1 MGLLHRTA
9 QIAEEYLALLPDR
22 RVGASLGFEDVLAS
36 LDTPLPEEGEDA
48 EDVLDA
54 LAALEPGMNATAGP
68 RYFGFVT
75 GGALPVTVA
84 ADWLVATWDGPHFGR
99 VASPAGAAVEDVA
112 ARWLLEALELPRDA
126 RVGFVTGATMANLVG
141 LAAARHR
148 VLAGAGWDVEEQGLG
163 GAPPVRVLVGDEVHV
178 SLLKALRLLGFGSGG
193 VERIPADANGAM
205 LPGPLAA
212 ALREGAAPAIVCA
225 QAGNVNTGAC
235 DPFLPIVAAARE
247 AGAWVHVDGAFGLWA
262 AVSPKL
268 SALVAGADGADSWA
282 LDAHKWLNVPYDC
295 GVVIVADGEAHAAAM
310 SATADY
316 LLASDDGLTKTPE
329 MSRRGRQIPVYAALR
344 HLGRRGIAELVERNC
359 AQASR
364 LAAAMARV
372 EGVAVLNDV
381 VLNQVLLRFD
391 DDDERTARVIE
402 QLESGETGMLPEDSI
417 EPVEEVTDFEDLPE
431 EDGPLDRAVVLKLN
445 GGLGT
450 SMGVTQAKS
459 LIEAKDGLTFLD
471 VVARQVEALR
481 ERAGAAVPLVLMNS
495 FHTRE
500 DSLAKL
506 AEHPELESPVPADFV
521 QHKEPKLLV
530 EDLTPVR
537 WPDDPSQEWCPP
549 GHGDL
554 YTALLTSG
562 MLDALL
568 DAGYRWAFI
577 SNSDN
582 LAAVLEPH

>member
-36 LDTPLPEEGEDA
+36 LDTPLPEDGEDA

-75 GGALPVTVA
+75 GGALPVTVV

-99 VASPAGAAVEDVA
+99 VVSPAGAAVEDVA
-112 ARWLLEALELPRDA
+112 ARWLLEALKLPHDA

-148 VLAGAGWDVEEQGLG
+148 VLADAGWDVEEQGLT

-205 LPGPLAA
+205 RAGPLAA
-212 ALREGAAPAIVCA
+212 ALREGAGPAIVCA
-225 QAGNVNTGAC
+225 QAGNVNSGAC

-262 AVSPKL
+262 AASPKL
-268 SALVAGADGADSWA
+268 AALVAGSDGADSWA

-295 GVVIVADGEAHAAAM
+295 GVAIVADAEAHTAAM

-316 LLASDDGLTKTPE
+316 LLAADEGLTKTPE
-329 MSRRGRQIPVYAALR
+329 MSRRGRQVPVYAALR
-344 HLGRRGIAELVERNC
+344 HLGRRGLAELVERC
-359 AQASR
+359 SAHAAR
-364 LAAAMARV
+364 LAERMEAV
-372 EGVAVLNDV
+372 EGAEVLNDV

-391 DDDERTARVIE
+391 GDDACTARVIE
-402 QLESGETGMLPEDSI
+402 ELQRSGEAWL
-417 EPVEEVTDFEDLPE
+417 
-431 EDGPLDRAVVLKLN
+431 
-445 GGLGT
+445 GGT
-450 SMGVTQAKS
+450 VWHGVTAARVAFS
-459 LIEAKDGLTFLD
+459 HWSTADEDVDRLAVALEAALAA
-471 VVARQVEALR
+471 AR
-481 ERAGAAVPLVLMNS
+481 AA
-495 FHTRE
+495 
-500 DSLAKL
+500 
-506 AEHPELESPVPADFV
+506 SPV
-521 QHKEPKLLV
+521 
-530 EDLTPVR
+530 R
-537 WPDDPSQEWCPP
+537 
-549 GHGDL
+549 
-554 YTALLTSG
+554 
-562 MLDALL
+562 
-568 DAGYRWAFI
+568 
-577 SNSDN
+577 
-582 LAAVLEPH
+582 